1 MLTFEILI
9 LTTILLRLIALF
21 FPPSK
26 RPRWTY
32 LLTGLTISLIVIHWL
47 LGLFRW
53 QILPTYV
60 LALLLFIFSMD
71 RINLSIHK
79 MAKCS
84 YFKWSDIRIAGN
96 ILGLLLFVFAAC
108 SILVTPILRPKKLEE
123 LKLLIERQS
132 VERPTMEDFSCV
144 LPQVKDA
151 SAIFL
156 GDSRHYIPEIKRI
169 RLELSIFLAQHC
181 DVKVI
186 AFESMYGLHP
196 FMEAESM
203 GKVKTADYVSSAILN
218 YNNKVPEDKKVLV
231 TALDVDHSINHSK
244 SKTVKYF
251 EYLAALSSSPK
262 CTTALKQAIPKLLS
276 LKERKELHRYLD
288 ELEKI
293 FNQYK
298 DTFSTKDWDEVS
310 FSLKL
315 MHASVDFQLITLK
328 WQWAALSRGMSIR
341 LAEIRAEFFRKTIE
355 RALAK
360 ADVRKGKLVCIVGG
374 AHITKVPLGWEDNL
388 IGKWAEADY
397 FHRIHGNTQGKVASI
412 LVNALSFKGRPY
424 KKKNDLDDIAYEL
437 IDDDSEL
444 LYIPLTP
451 LKDHAGELAW
461 SKYFSK
467 HGPKFDGVI
476 FLKNATW
483 PSK

>member
-1 MLTFEILI
+1 MQTFEIVILI
-9 LTTILLRLIALF
+9 TMLLRLIALF

-26 RPRWTY
+26 WLRRTY
-32 LLTGLTISLIVIHWL
+32 LLTGLTVVLIIIHWL
-47 LGLFRW
+47 LLFFRW
-53 QILPTYV
+53 QILPMYV

-71 RINLSIHK
+71 RVNRSIHK
-79 MAKCS
+79 IVNDSS
-84 YFKWSDIRIAGN
+84 YKWSDIKIAGN

-108 SILVTPILRPKKLEE
+108 SVLVPPILRPKKFEE
-123 LKLLIERQS
+123 LKHLIERHS
-132 VERPTMEDFSCV
+132 MERPTLEDFSCV
-144 LPQVKDA
+144 LPQVEDA
-151 SAIFL
+151 SVIFL

-169 RLELSIFLAQHC
+169 RLELGIFLAKHC

-203 GKVKTADYVSSAILN
+203 GKVGTADYVASVILN
-218 YNNKVPEDKKVLV
+218 YNSTVPEEKKVLV

-251 EYLAALSSSPK
+251 EYLAVLSSSNK
-262 CTTALKQAIPKLLS
+262 CTTELKQAIPKLLS
-276 LKERKELHRYLD
+276 LKKRKELHKYLD
-288 ELEKI
+288 ELEAI

-298 DTFSTKDWDEVS
+298 DTFSTKDWDEIS

-315 MHASVDFQLITLK
+315 MHASIDFQLVSYK
-328 WQWAALSRGMSIR
+328 MQWFLLPRGIRIR
-341 LAEIRAEFFRKTIE
+341 LTEIRAEFFRKTIE

-360 ADVRKGKLVCIVGG
+360 ADARKGKLLCIAGG
-374 AHITKVPLGWEDNL
+374 AHITKVPLGWGDNL
-388 IGKWAEADY
+388 IGKWTEADY
-397 FHRIHGNTQGKVASI
+397 FHRIHTETQGKVASI

-424 KKKNDLDDIAYEL
+424 NKIQDLDDIAYEL

-444 LYIPLTP
+444 LYIPLAP
-451 LKDHAGELAW
+451 LADYAGELAW

-476 FLKNATW
+476 FLKNATL
-483 PSK
+483 PGK